1 MPEIQLQNSQEIRKL
16 PSGSSFRGIFVV
28 TSLFQKNDKNGKPYY
43 EMTVSDSYGTLDA
56 KIWSDAVWFDR
67 SVIGAETQA
76 PANRMSE
83 DKIKGAAGFTMGI
96 DGKTVEFRGQIQFN
110 FNKLTLLDQDRFPPA
125 MYLPRSPIPMETMI
139 KRFNELVDSCET
151 ETANFIRSVYE
162 GDIWKQ
168 FRDWPAAVSHHH
180 AYANG
185 LLEHT
190 LSVAGCA
197 KSIAES
203 LCLSGYQIDIN
214 VVIAGALLHD
224 LGKIESYKMGAIPE
238 MTLEGA
244 VLDHVAI
251 GFARFTDLA
260 DKAGLEPNLKLHL
273 AHILLSHHGQKE
285 YGSPVVPATP
295 EAIIVSAADEIDFKV
310 FCWKESVK
318 DLTPDQP
325 ISQWHNG
332 TSRRFWNRLT
342 GTSSKQD

>member
-1 MPEIQLQNSQEIRKL
+1 MSETQIQNSQDIRKL
-16 PSGSSFRGIFVV
+16 PSGSLFKVIVVV

-43 EMTVSDSYGTLDA
+43 EMSVSDSYGTLDA
-56 KIWSDAVWFDR
+56 KVWSDAVWFDR
-67 SVIGAETQA
+67 SETGPESQA
-76 PANRMSE
+76 PAKKLTE
-83 DKIKGAAGFTMGI
+83 DKIRSLVGCTVGI

-110 FNKLTLLDQDRFPPA
+110 FNKLTLLNQDKFPPA
-125 MYLPRSPIPMETMI
+125 QYLPRSPIPMETMLR
-139 KRFNELVDSCET
+139 RFDELVESCAP
-151 ETANFIRSVYE
+151 ETAAFIKFVYD
-162 GDIWKQ
+162 GNVWKQ

-190 LSVAGCA
+190 LSVADCA
-197 KSIAES
+197 KSMAES
-203 LCLSGYQIDIN
+203 LNRSGYQIDVN

-224 LGKIESYKMGAIPE
+224 IGKLESYRMGAIPE

-251 GFARFTDLA
+251 GYARFMELA
-260 DKAGLEPNLKLHL
+260 DKAGIEPNFKLHL

-295 EAIIVSAADEIDFKV
+295 EAIIVSAADEIDFRV

-332 TSRRFWNRLT
+332 TARRFWNR
-342 GTSSKQD
+342 